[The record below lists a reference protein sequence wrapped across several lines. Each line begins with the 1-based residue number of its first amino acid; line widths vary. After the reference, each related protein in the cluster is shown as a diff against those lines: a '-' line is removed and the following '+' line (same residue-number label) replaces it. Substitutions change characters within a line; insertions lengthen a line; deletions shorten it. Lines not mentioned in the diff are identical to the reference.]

1 MKWTQA
7 RFINP
12 IQGENFL
19 TTISSQTLQGASKG
33 EHMRDYT
40 YIEGYRFIILNIYR
54 SKRFDVDRL
63 DINFADKDKPEF
75 VRGLRVV
82 DHNESET
89 YLVHGEDADN
99 LSYSLCFLHH
109 ENTENKP
116 DYFDEYLIQATSN
129 KEYLV
134 QKLFKDE
141 KPAIAAVH

>member
-1 MKWTQA
+1 
-7 RFINP
+7 
-12 IQGENFL
+12 
-19 TTISSQTLQGASKG
+19 
-33 EHMRDYT
+33 MRDYT
-40 YIEGYRFIILNIYR
+40 YIEGYRFIILNTYR

-89 YLVHGEDADN
+89 YLVHGDDADN
-99 LSYSLCFLHH
+99 LSYSLCLLHH
-109 ENTENKP
+109 ENTGNKP
-116 DYFDEYLIQATSN
+116 DHCDEYLIQATLS

-141 KPAIAAVH
+141 KPVIAAVH